1 MTSDTKRP
9 DGGAMYIT
17 LKTYLER
24 LETFERSRPKD
35 QRRHIPSL
43 RELAK
48 DVGIHEV
55 TLNNIANNN
64 IRQLNLDTGA
74 QIITA
79 MRRRGFDIDVSDLLA
94 YRPPEAL
101 NTQ

>member
-1 MTSDTKRP
+1 
-9 DGGAMYIT
+9 MYIT

-24 LETFERSRPKD
+24 LETFERSKPKD
-35 QRRHIPSL
+35 QRHHIPSL

-55 TLNNIANNN
+55 TMNIIANNN

-79 MRRRGFDIDVSDLLA
+79 LRRRGFDVGVSDLLA
-94 YRPPEAL
+94 YRAPEDLA
-101 NTQ
+101 Q

>member
-1 MTSDTKRP
+1 MAIDTKHP

-17 LKTYLER
+17 LKNYLEG
-24 LETFERSRPKD
+24 LETFERSKPKE
-35 QRRHIPSL
+35 QRRGVPSL
-43 RELAK
+43 RELAR

-55 TLNNIANNN
+55 TMNNIANNN

-79 MRRRGFDIDVSDLLA
+79 LRRRGFEMNVIDFIA
-94 YRPPEAL
+94 YRPPED
-101 NTQ
+101 TK

>member
-1 MTSDTKRP
+1 
-9 DGGAMYIT
+9 MYIT
-17 LKTYLER
+17 LKTYLEQ
-24 LETFERSRPKD
+24 LETFERSRTRE

-43 RELAK
+43 RELAR

-55 TLNNIANNN
+55 TMNNIANNN

-79 MRRRGFDIDVSDLLA
+79 LRRRGFDVSVADLIA
-94 YRPPEAL
+94 YRPPEGE
-101 NTQ
+101 

>member
-1 MTSDTKRP
+1 
-9 DGGAMYIT
+9 MYVT

-24 LETFERSRPKD
+24 LETFERSKPKD
-35 QRRHIPSL
+35 QRSHIPSL

-55 TLNNIANNN
+55 TMNNIANNN

-79 MRRRGFDIDVSDLLA
+79 LRRRGFNFDVSDLLA
-94 YRPPEAL
+94 YRAPDDL
-101 NTQ
+101 TQ